1 MNINSMTQSGNL
13 AQMQSSSK
21 VQSQSSASSMA
32 SASKSSS
39 MDKVQ
44 FSEMAMKLAQ
54 NQNADSN
61 QMPPLYKASN
71 TNNLQSILMKNI
83 LSAYGS

>member
-1 MNINSMTQSGNL
+1 MNINSMTQSSNL
-13 AQMQSSSK
+13 AQMQSNSK
-21 VQSQSSASSMA
+21 VQSQSSASGMA
-32 SASKSSS
+32 PESKSSS

-54 NQNADSN
+54 NQSADSN
-61 QMPPLYKASN
+61 QMPPMHKAVN

-83 LSAYGS
+83 LSVYSS